1 MDTLMPCVDMR
12 GIGRVS
18 YMNPTFWGVLGPG
31 FLIQVPNAYPIST
44 VGFGRIVT
52 ARNVVCA
59 CTCVGGGDGQGNAS
73 CTCTCMC
80 THTTT
85 ILHACTFMYIT
96 LCRECEQCNL
106 YFTHMYKIVH
116 EGTREHLHAACVAS
130 QLANSGYYHN

>member
-59 CTCVGGGDGQGNAS
+59 CTCLFLS
-73 CTCTCMC
+73 
-80 THTTT
+80 
-85 ILHACTFMYIT
+85 
-96 LCRECEQCNL
+96 
-106 YFTHMYKIVH
+106 
-116 EGTREHLHAACVAS
+116 EHLCIIRFPEAKAI
-130 QLANSGYYHN
+130 NPKP